1 MAADRMRRLLQQ
13 RVLGE
18 TAGPTNDEGITPM
31 RAVNEHPDT
40 GMQLRVNGGKQPGVE
55 DCSVQG
61 LTTLI
66 ALSTRHDRLGNINN
80 ALGRILELPME
91 LQFIILRFLNFGD
104 LERLRRTCHFFR
116 DNITKPMIRELFP
129 SLKYELLSTC
139 YQCLCYDPLRGRLVR
154 PEETNERYPFASE
167 CLDCVAK
174 GRGFMVGHKITLGDF
189 TYVWVCRWCGYPI
202 SYDGAWNQPEFHHR
216 CYRRFHKVLFYFF
229 LVGCAQWVAIIV
241 GSALCWSFY
250 RKETIVLAPTTVNF
264 FLAIWVFCLTLIRNE
279 ELRTYHFTLFLE
291 LSALGLWVAP
301 LYTIIKDA
309 NTSSA
314 GFSKAVVATL
324 FFVALNMWFRLLN
337 VLGNMILVCEYK
349 LWRRHRP
356 ELTLGQRILY
366 KTITVLVFWTYP
378 QSVEQ
383 VYPGKWWF
391 TRRRNTVPWEV

>member
-18 TAGPTNDEGITPM
+18 TAGLTNDEGITPT
-31 RAVNEHPDT
+31 RAANGHRDT
-40 GMQLRVNGGKQPGVE
+40 GMQLRVHVGKQAGVE

-61 LTTLI
+61 LTALI

-241 GSALCWSFY
+241 GSALCWSFH
-250 RKETIVLAPTTVNF
+250 RKETIVLAPTTV
-264 FLAIWVFCLTLIRNE
+264 
-279 ELRTYHFTLFLE
+279 
-291 LSALGLWVAP
+291 SP
-301 LYTIIKDA
+301 P
-309 NTSSA
+309 S
-314 GFSKAVVATL
+314 
-324 FFVALNMWFRLLN
+324 
-337 VLGNMILVCEYK
+337 
-349 LWRRHRP
+349 RP
-356 ELTLGQRILY
+356 VGGRDQ
-366 KTITVLVFWTYP
+366 
-378 QSVEQ
+378 
-383 VYPGKWWF
+383 
-391 TRRRNTVPWEV
+391 